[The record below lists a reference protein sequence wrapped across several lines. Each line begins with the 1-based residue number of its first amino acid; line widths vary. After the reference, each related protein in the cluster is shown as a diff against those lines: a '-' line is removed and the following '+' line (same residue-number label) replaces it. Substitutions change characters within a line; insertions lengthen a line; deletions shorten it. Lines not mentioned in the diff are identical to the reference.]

1 MRYVLSLAVVAAALA
16 AAQPARAAD
25 SPLTIIVAT
34 CAPVSSVFKNDL
46 DNRGAMRHA
55 GSALGTVRVNCP
67 IEATKVAGHSTHQI
81 ALTYRDSDG
90 LSDATAVKAAV
101 IEVSLVD
108 GTQKIIAT
116 LDSSDR
122 ASTGITTGTKSFIY
136 TFNQTFNYY
145 YLEISATRATSSQK
159 AIAYVA
165 DIK

>member
-1 MRYVLSLAVVAAALA
+1 MRFILSLTAVAATLVSALPAQA
-16 AAQPARAAD
+16 AE
-25 SPLTIIVAT
+25 SPLTIVVAT

-55 GSALGTVRVNCP
+55 GNALGTVRVNCP
-67 IEATKVAGHSTHQI
+67 IEMTKVAGHSIHQI
-81 ALTYRDSDG
+81 ALTYRDTDG
-90 LSDATAVKAAV
+90 LSDSTAVKASV
-101 IEVSLVD
+101 IEISLID
-108 GTQKIIAT
+108 GTQKTIAT

-122 ASTGITTGTKSFIY
+122 ASTSITTGTKSFIY

-159 AIAYVA
+159 AIAYLA

>member
-1 MRYVLSLAVVAAALA
+1 MRFILSLAAVAATLISAL
-16 AAQPARAAD
+16 PTRAAD

-34 CAPVSSVFKNDL
+34 CTPVSSVFRNDL

-55 GSALGTVRVNCP
+55 GNALGTVRVNCP
-67 IEATKVAGHSTHQI
+67 IEAAKVTGHSIHQI
-81 ALTYRDSDG
+81 ALTYRDTDG
-90 LSDATAVKAAV
+90 LSDSTAVKASV

-145 YLEISATRATSSQK
+145 YLEISAIRASSSQK
-159 AIAYVA
+159 AIAYMA